1 MSAFAAILAK
11 DLRTELRT
19 LESVPAM
26 ALFSVTTFVVFRF
39 GLDREQLEGDL
50 AAGVLLVTLL
60 FAGVLAI
67 NRIFVAERE
76 QGGFDAIRLAPVD
89 GTALYAAKI
98 AALIVYLAVLE
109 LVAVPV
115 FGVFFLD
122 DWAGLA
128 PLVPVLA
135 LLDIGLAAIGV
146 LVSSIAV
153 SSRARDLLGPLILLP
168 LAGPLMIAAAG
179 AAAPLL
185 EAGGPQYGDFGR
197 WLAVLAL
204 YDVTFLLIGYAV
216 YDFLLED

>member
-1 MSAFAAILAK
+1 VNAFAAILAK

-153 SSRARDLLGPLILLP
+153 SSRARPLRCWRPAARSTAISG
-168 LAGPLMIAAAG
+168 AGWRSSLSTM
-179 AAAPLL
+179 
-185 EAGGPQYGDFGR
+185 
-197 WLAVLAL
+197 
-204 YDVTFLLIGYAV
+204 
-216 YDFLLED
+216 